1 MEKVMQL
8 KYNGGRRGCSGQGI
22 MVHNLI
28 LHVLHVYTCTC
39 VHVHVH
45 LYMVH
50 VCTNGVK
57 YRLQITYMEGS
68 SSLFACTCIIIHDIC
83 TTFHVHGDW

>member
-1 MEKVMQL
+1 
-8 KYNGGRRGCSGQGI
+8 

-28 LHVLHVYTCTC
+28 VHMFHVYTCTC
-39 VHVHVH
+39 TFKHTNIHVHVD

-50 VCTNGVK
+50 VCTNGVE

-68 SSLFACTCIIIHDIC
+68 SSLFVCVMIHDIC
-83 TTFHVHGDW
+83 STFHVHGDW